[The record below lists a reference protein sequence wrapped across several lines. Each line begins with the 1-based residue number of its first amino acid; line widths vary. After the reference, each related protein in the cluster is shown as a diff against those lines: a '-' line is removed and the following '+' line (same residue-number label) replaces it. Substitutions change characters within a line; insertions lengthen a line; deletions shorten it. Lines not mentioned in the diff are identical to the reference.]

1 MEKFVRISVIFVI
14 LAMVLGACGSPA
26 AAPVAPAEEPAAEQP
41 VADEAATGDMEVI
54 RVGVNTENVPWEY
67 MEDGEL
73 VGFEIDMLNEIS
85 TRMGVEFEYV
95 TTQWSSMFTGLLS
108 NKWDIASSSIWV
120 TAEREKEMD
129 FADPYYDSDLSLMTL
144 ADSEIA
150 SFEDMK
156 GGVFG
161 TDTGAMPDQ
170 WLQDN
175 MDKYGPYE
183 IKRYDSPTD
192 AFLDLQAGRLDG
204 VAADAPTALFYA
216 ADKPDLSVPL
226 LMNEGFAQAFAF
238 REGDALRDRFN
249 DAQNELKTDG
259 TLATIYE
266 KWFKQAPPEGS
277 SATMIYE
284 EPFVPVAP
292 YELPDLV
299 RVGVNTENVPWEF
312 MEDGNLVGFEID
324 MLNEISTRLDV
335 EFEYVPT
342 QWSSMFTG
350 LLSNKWDIA
359 SSSIWVTQDRMK
371 EMDFMDPYY
380 DSDLSLMTLA
390 DTNIKSFEDMAGGVF
405 GTDTG
410 AMPDQW
416 LQDHMENYGPYE
428 IKRYDSPTDAFLDLQ
443 AGRLDGVAADAPTAL
458 YYAADKPDLAVPLLM
473 NEGFGQAFATRIDD
487 PIRDVVNDTI
497 NDMKTDGTLATIYE
511 KWFKQAPPENSST
524 TVVYTEPYVPAN

>member
-1 MEKFVRISVIFVI
+1 MKKLFRVAAVLIV
-14 LAMVLGACGSPA
+14 LTLMLGACVSPA
-26 AAPVAPAEEPAAEQP
+26 AVSTTDSGSAAPQSVVDSGEKQ
-41 VADEAATGDMEVI
+41 VI
-54 RVGVNTENVPWEY
+54 LVGVNTENVPWEF
-67 MEDGEL
+67 MQDGEL
-73 VGFEIDMLNEIS
+73 VGFEIDMLNEIAKS
-85 TRMGVEFEYV
+85 MNVEFEFV

-144 ADSEIA
+144 ADSEIK

-170 WLQDN
+170 WLQDHMN
-175 MDKYGPYE
+175 QYGPYE

-216 ADKPDLSVPL
+216 ADKPELSIPL
-226 LMNEGFAQAFAF
+226 LMGEGFAQAFAF
-238 REGDALRDRFN
+238 RQGDPIRDRFN
-249 DAQNELKTDG
+249 IAQNELKENG
-259 TLATIYE
+259 TLAVIYQ

-277 SATMIYE
+277 SVLRVYE
-284 EPFVPVAP
+284 EPYVPAAP

-299 RVGVNTENVPWEF
+299 RIGVNTENVPWEF
-312 MEDGNLVGFEID
+312 MQGGDLVGFEID
-324 MLNEISTRLDV
+324 MLKEISSRLGV
-335 EFEYVPT
+335 EFEYIPT

-359 SSSIWVTQDRMK
+359 SSSIWITSERMK

-390 DTNIKSFEDMAGGVF
+390 GSDIRTFSDMKGRVF

-416 LQDHMENYGPYE
+416 LQENMEIFGPYE
-428 IKRYDSPTDAFLDLQ
+428 ISRYDSPNDAFNALQ
-443 AGRLDGVAADAPTAL
+443 AGRLDGVVADAPTAL
-458 YYAADKPDLAVPLLM
+458 YYASDKPELDVPLLM
-473 NEGFGQAFATRIDD
+473 NEGFGQAFATRKGDEL
-487 PIRDVVNDTI
+487 RNVVNEVL
-497 NDMKTDGTLATIYE
+497 NDMKADGTMAAIYE
-511 KWFKQAPPENSST
+511 KWFKQVPPEGSST
-524 TVVYTEPYVPAN
+524 VKIYTTPYVPNN

>member
-1 MEKFVRISVIFVI
+1 MEKLFRVAVIFVI
-14 LAMVLGACGSPA
+14 LAMVLGACSSPA
-26 AAPVAPAEEPAAEQP
+26 AAPATTTEEPAA
-41 VADEAATGDMEVI
+41 AEATASGEKEVI
-54 RVGVNTENVPWEY
+54 RVGVNTENVPWEF
-67 MEDGEL
+67 MQDGEL
-73 VGFEIDMLNEIS
+73 VGFEIDMLNEIA
-85 TRMGVEFEYV
+85 TRMDVDFEIV

-144 ADSEIA
+144 ADTDIK

-204 VAADAPTALFYA
+204 VAADAPTALYYA
-216 ADKPDLSVPL
+216 ADKPELAVPL

-238 REGDALRDRFN
+238 REGDTLRDRFN
-249 DAQNELKTDG
+249 VAQNELKTDG

-277 SATMIYE
+277 SAITVYT
-284 EPFVPVAP
+284 EPFVPAAP
-292 YELPDLV
+292 YEVPALV

-312 MEDGNLVGFEID
+312 MQDGELVGFEVD
-324 MLNEISTRLDV
+324 MLKEVSTRLGV

-359 SSSIWVTQDRMK
+359 SSSIWITTERMQ

-380 DSDLSLMTLA
+380 DSDLALMTLA
-390 DTNIKSFEDMAGGVF
+390 ETDIKSFEDMKGGVF

-416 LQDHMENYGPYE
+416 LQENMETYGPYE
-428 IKRYDSPTDAFLDLQ
+428 IQRYDSPTDAFLDLQ

-458 YYAADKPDLAVPLLM
+458 YYAADKPELAVPLLM
-473 NEGFGQAFATRIDD
+473 NEGYGQAFATRKGDQL
-487 PIRDVVNDTI
+487 RDAVNVVLNE
-497 NDMKTDGTLATIYE
+497 MKTDGTMAVIYE
-511 KWFKQAPPENSST
+511 KWFKQAPPEGSST
-524 TVVYTEPYVPAN
+524 TKIYTEPYVPAQ

>member
-1 MEKFVRISVIFVI
+1 MDKLFRVTGIIVV
-14 LAMVLGACGSPA
+14 LAMLLGACVSPA
-26 AAPVAPAEEPAAEQP
+26 AVSTAADMEIKATQPAAQT
-41 VADEAATGDMEVI
+41 DEKQVVL
-54 RVGVNTENVPWEY
+54 VGVNTENVPWEF
-67 MEDGEL
+67 MQDGEL
-73 VGFEIDMLNEIS
+73 VGFEIDMLNEIAKS
-85 TRMGVEFEYV
+85 MNVEFEYV

-108 NKWDIASSSIWV
+108 NKWEIASSSIWV

-144 ADSEIA
+144 ADSTIH

-170 WLQDN
+170 WLQDHMN
-175 MDKYGPYE
+175 QFGPYE

-216 ADKPDLSVPL
+216 GDKPELAVPL
-226 LMNEGFAQAFAF
+226 LMGEGFAQAFAF
-238 REGDALRDRFN
+238 RKGDPLRDRFN
-249 DAQNELKTDG
+249 AAQNELKENG
-259 TLATIYE
+259 TLAVIYQ

-277 SATMIYE
+277 SVLRVYE
-284 EPFVPVAP
+284 EPYIPASP
-292 YELPDLV
+292 YQLPDMV

-312 MEDGNLVGFEID
+312 MQDGELVGFEID
-324 MLNEISTRLDV
+324 MLKEVSSRLGI

-359 SSSIWVTQDRMK
+359 SSSIWITTERMK
-371 EMDFMDPYY
+371 QMDFMDPYY
-380 DSDLSLMTLA
+380 DSDLSLMTLTKS
-390 DTNIKSFEDMAGGVF
+390 DIKSFTDMKGKKF

-416 LQDHMENYGPYE
+416 LQENMEAFGPYE
-428 IKRYDSPTDAFLDLQ
+428 IMRYDSPTAAFQDLQ
-443 AGRLDGVAADAPTAL
+443 AGRLDGVVADAPTAL
-458 YYAADKPDLAVPLLM
+458 FYAADKPELFVPLLM
-473 NEGFGQAFATRIDD
+473 NEGFGQAFATRKGDEL
-487 PIRDVVNDTI
+487 RNVVNDVL
-497 NDMKTDGTLATIYE
+497 NEMKADGTMVAIYE
-511 KWFKQAPPENSST
+511 KWFKQVPPEGSST
-524 TVVYTEPYVPAN
+524 VKIYNSVYVPVN